1 MTEQEIMKCE
11 ELMKEAIGVA
21 RQARKEFD
29 YIRQHYLSDDM
40 YKCEMSQ
47 RRSDR
52 HWGQAEGVYRALKR
66 LGYEHDEMITLEK
79 LINW

>member
-1 MTEQEIMKCE
+1 MTEQEIIKCE
-11 ELMKEAIGVA
+11 ELMNEAIEVA
-21 RQARKEFD
+21 KQSRKEFD
-29 YIRQHYLSDDM
+29 YIRQHYLDDDM

-52 HWGQAEGVYRALKR
+52 LWGQAEGVYRALKQ